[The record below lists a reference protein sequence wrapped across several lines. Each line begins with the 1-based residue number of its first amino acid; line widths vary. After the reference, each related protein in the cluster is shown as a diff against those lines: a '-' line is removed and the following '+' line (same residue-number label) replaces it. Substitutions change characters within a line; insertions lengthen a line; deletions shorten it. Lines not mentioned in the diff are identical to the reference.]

1 MAQFARP
8 TSDISVNGWSPST
21 GATLYGCIDE
31 ASASD
36 ADYIT
41 NNAVAYSEVGLSS
54 LDDPHSS
61 SGHVVRYR
69 LQRTP
74 TNRTITIVVRLYQGS
89 TQIASWTHADPPA
102 WALYEQTL
110 TGAQADSIT
119 DYTDLRLRF
128 DITAIQNSQ
137 ANGQISWAELEVPDA
152 GESHSGSAS
161 ISGKGSATAS
171 GKKGGKGSAL
181 TSAAG
186 TLAAIGLAGMLAV
199 ATIST
204 GGSLTASGVKASS
217 GAASIAGAGSLSAT
231 GTAAESHS
239 GEAVLSGSG
248 SLTAHPAS
256 RLRRARHR
264 LPGPGL
270 FRQPAESRPQNT
282 ARCGSRRRHW
292 PHRSRRR
299 HWPHRSR
306 RRHWPHRSRRRHY
319 DQADKDCR

>member
-199 ATIST
+199 ATISGSGSLTASGVKASSGSGTIST

-231 GTAAESHS
+231 GGKSAPKYRSMRITAEALAPSITAEALAPSITA
-239 GEAVLSGSG
+239 EALAPSI
-248 SLTAHPAS
+248 TAEA
-256 RLRRARHR
+256 L
-264 LPGPGL
+264 
-270 FRQPAESRPQNT
+270 
-282 ARCGSRRRHW
+282 
-292 PHRSRRR
+292 
-299 HWPHRSR
+299 
-306 RRHWPHRSRRRHY
+306 
-319 DQADKDCR
+319 